1 MRERPPSRYPPNF
14 ERWDR
19 ERRISH
25 MKLIHTREG
34 MVRTLLALANYPI
47 NREFDNQT
55 RLTKSE
61 LAAIILALDP
71 DTESLD
77 TDNR

>member
-1 MRERPPSRYPPNF
+1 
-14 ERWDR
+14 
-19 ERRISH
+19 